1 MSKIAE
7 QLFEGLRNAKDAVH
21 AIAPGLKDLV
31 PEVGAEAKRQVELGA
46 SELAAA
52 LFKGDPFV
60 MYGPSQR
67 LAKREQDQPAHDTQG
82 QEHEQELSHER

>member
-1 MSKIAE
+1 MSDLVE
-7 QLFEGLRNAKDAVH
+7 RLFTRLRE
-21 AIAPGLKDLV
+21 IV
-31 PEVGAEAKRQVELGA
+31 PEVLEEGKRMGGLGA

-67 LAKREQDQPAHDTQG
+67 APKVE
-82 QEHEQELSHER
+82 QEHSMSEGYERATEPEHGQQHEAERQMGREL